1 MSDSLTIDS
10 AVAEIG
16 DGDGDRDGWSQPP
29 ATHHSGP
36 RFGRWLPL
44 VVALLV
50 AMPIFAA
57 LLKMVGDHWYPAGD
71 MAQAELHMRGFF
83 RTPPLV
89 GAAGRIVSD
98 TGVQGSHPGPSLWV
112 AMYPVYALFGRSSF
126 GLMAAVVSVHVV
138 SIAGALWLALRRGG
152 LVLMM
157 LVAVALALIV
167 RASGPAFA
175 IEPWNPWL
183 AVLPFAVFLLAAW
196 SVLDGA
202 RGCWL
207 LTAVA
212 GWHTIQCHA
221 GYAPIVVV
229 TMAAVFVADA
239 LAGRR
244 SGDLARRLRMWML
257 VVIATVLMWLP
268 PVLDQLKRSPGNL
281 AILWQ
286 HFVSPREPVLPN
298 GVVGRIIADQFNL
311 AGPWVAGPE
320 LPGPGELGGNL
331 PGLLLLAALWIAG
344 FAAARRSGAAST
356 LRLHAILAGTAI
368 IGMVSIT
375 RIFGGYFEYTIR
387 WVWVLVGMVVAASVW
402 SLWQARSSLHG
413 ARPERSIALLAGA
426 AILISG
432 VIGSLSVH
440 DKVVVPG
447 APDSEMVGSVAPL
460 VAAELNPDRRYL
472 LRWQDSSGLGA
483 TAFGMILELERQGYH
498 VGVDL
503 PSAAAALPHRVLFE
517 DQADGVITI
526 VIGSRA
532 DTMMVPV
539 FSQVVA
545 SYDPRNVLQKAR
557 YFILRDSLRGY
568 AQGAGREDLINVIDG
583 AGGSLVFITPPL
595 PPEQAALALELQ
607 RLPQPAMVLL
617 DRSSD

>member
-1 MSDSLTIDS
+1 MSDSLTIDPAIAPINES
-10 AVAEIG
+10 
-16 DGDGDRDGWSQPP
+16 DGDGWIAPP
-29 ATHHSGP
+29 VAGESAS
-36 RFGRWLPL
+36 RFGPWLPL
-44 VVALLV
+44 AVAVLV

-57 LLKMVGDHWYPAGD
+57 LYKMVGDRWYPAGD
-71 MAQAELHMRGFF
+71 MAQAELHIRGFF

-157 LVAVALALIV
+157 LVAVVLAFVI

-207 LTAVA
+207 LFAIS

-221 GYAPIVVV
+221 GYAPIVVM
-229 TMAAVFVADA
+229 TMAAVFVVDA

-244 SGDLARRLRMWML
+244 AGDLARRFRMWIL
-257 VVIATVLMWLP
+257 VVIATGLMWLP
-268 PVLDQLKRSPGNL
+268 PLLDQLKRSPGNL

-286 HFVSPREPVLPN
+286 HFVSPREPVLPK
-298 GVVGRIIADQFNL
+298 GEVGRIIADQFNL
-311 AGPWVAGPE
+311 VGPWVAGPE
-320 LPGPGELGGNL
+320 LPGPGALGGNL
-331 PGLLLLAALWIAG
+331 VGLLLLAALWIAG
-344 FAAARRSGAAST
+344 FAAARRSGSAST
-356 LRLHAILAGTAI
+356 VRLHAVLAGTALV
-368 IGMVSIT
+368 GMVAIS

-387 WVWVLVGMVVAASVW
+387 WAWVLVGLAVAVSVW
-402 SLWQARSSLHG
+402 SLWQGQSKLHG
-413 ARPERSIALLAGA
+413 ARPEGTIAMVAGV
-426 AILISG
+426 AIMVSG
-432 VIGSLSVH
+432 VIGSLAVH

-447 APDSEMVGSVAPL
+447 APDSEMVGSVAPVL
-460 VAAELNPDRRYL
+460 AAQLNPDLRYL

-483 TAFGMILELERQGYH
+483 TAFGMMLELERQGYH

-526 VIGSRA
+526 VAGSRA

-539 FSQVVA
+539 FSQIVA
-545 SYDPRNVLQKAR
+545 SYDPRNELQKAR
-557 YFILRDSLRGY
+557 YFILRDALREY
-568 AQGAGREDLINVIDG
+568 AQTAGRDDLINVIDG
-583 AGGSLVFITPPL
+583 AGGSLVFINPPL
-595 PPEQAALALELQ
+595 PPEQTALALELQ
-607 RLPQPAMVLL
+607 RLPQPALVLL
-617 DRSSD
+617 DTREV